1 MLHLDDDSFLHLSK
15 RMLESKHDVRVVRET
30 VRKRYPDLPFMLFT
44 GKGSE
49 EVAGET
55 ISAGVTDYIRKG
67 PDTERFTVL
76 ATRIANAVERYRARK
91 QAAASTRRLRRIHER
106 IDDGWEFTYVSRQ
119 GAELLGTTLWDAF
132 PGAVG
137 SRFEAKY
144 RQALEPQE
152 TVTFEEY
159 YEPLETWFE
168 VRAFLSDSG
177 LSIYFRDVTERKERE
192 LRREAV
198 FENTHQFT
206 GLAEP
211 DGTLIEANETAL
223 AFVGADRGAVVGEP
237 LWEPPWFQA
246 SDETIAI
253 AHRSVEAAR
262 SGELYREES
271 RTEGAGGE
279 TVVIDYSVRPVRD
292 GTGEIAL
299 LVPGGRD
306 ITERKER
313 ERRLEMKNDQLEE
326 FGPRRLPR
334 PEEPADDRERER
346 RAGPRDRRRDASGG
360 RRGRAGPHGGDGG
373 RPAHARQAGVR
384 RRGARAGPAGVAG
397 SDRRDRHRH
406 RRRHRLPGGRGRR
419 GRRETVPLAVH
430 HPLSNATEHGGDVA
444 VEVGLEGDTLYVA
457 DDRVGVPESDR

>member
-1 MLHLDDDSFLHLSK
+1 VLHLDDDSFLHLSK

-49 EVAGET
+49 EVAGEA
-55 ISAGVTDYIRKG
+55 ISAGVTDYIQKG

-306 ITERKER
+306 ITE
-313 ERRLEMKNDQLEE
+313 
-326 FGPRRLPR
+326 PRS
-334 PEEPADDRERER
+334 AN
-346 RAGPRDRRRDASGG
+346 GAS
-360 RRGRAGPHGGDGG
+360 R
-373 RPAHARQAGVR
+373 
-384 RRGARAGPAGVAG
+384 
-397 SDRRDRHRH
+397 
-406 RRRHRLPGGRGRR
+406 
-419 GRRETVPLAVH
+419 
-430 HPLSNATEHGGDVA
+430 
-444 VEVGLEGDTLYVA
+444 
-457 DDRVGVPESDR
+457 